1 MTAPLDPALLDQL
14 SAYLDGA
21 LPPDVAV
28 EIEQLIE
35 ADPAV
40 AAEFE
45 ALSRVNHAA
54 RSGFDSLLADPIPMA
69 LARAVAQTIDP
80 APVANLPPLTA
91 ANSPAAPIWR
101 SIAAAL
107 ALLLIG
113 GAGGAY
119 FTRASAPIQVAT
131 AMGWLDQV
139 ADYHLVYATQK
150 RHLVEVPASETA
162 HLQKWLT
169 DSTGVA
175 FTVPDLAASG
185 LTFQGARL
193 LVASGKPVAQLMYT
207 DAAGQVVALCFLA
220 GGDAAAGA
228 GTTPL
233 QTRNAKGVNMVW
245 WTSKDASYVVVGP
258 STGVDLQSVAK
269 AASTVL

>member
-1 MTAPLDPALLDQL
+1 MTHPLDPALLDQL

-21 LPPDVAV
+21 LSPDDNLA
-28 EIEQLIE
+28 IERLIE
-35 ADPAV
+35 ADPAI

-45 ALSRVNHAA
+45 ALSRVDQVTRTA
-54 RSGFDSLLADPIPMA
+54 FDSLLADPIPVA
-69 LARAVAQTIDP
+69 LARAIAQTVDR
-80 APVANLPPLTA
+80 APVANLPPMQA
-91 ANSPAAPIWR
+91 ANISGPPIWR
-101 SIAAAL
+101 TLAAAL

-119 FTRASAPIQVAT
+119 FTRASAPDQVAST
-131 AMGWLDQV
+131 MGWLDQV

-150 RHLVEVPASETA
+150 RHLVEVPASQTD
-162 HLQKWLT
+162 HLQKWLADT
-169 DSTGVA
+169 TGVA

-193 LVASGKPVAQLMYT
+193 LVASGKPVAQLLYT

-220 GGDAAAGA
+220 GGNAAAGT

-245 WTSKDASYVVVGP
+245 WNSKDASYVVVGP
-258 STGVDLQSVAK
+258 STGVDLQSIAK